1 MFRWIA
7 VLIVLSIIGG
17 GGFAA
22 WKYYQWSQ
30 QEIRTLA
37 ENNAKLGIAIDTEQK
52 RNQLLIDNQ
61 RRFSQLNQ
69 ELTQQLNQAVE
80 RRKDLEQLFR
90 KHDLTNLSLNKPGL
104 IERRINDG
112 TRKAFDNIESLTAS
126 D

>member
-7 VLIVLSIIGG
+7 MLIVLSIIGG
-17 GGFAA
+17 SGFAA

-52 RNQLLIDNQ
+52 TNQLLIDNQ
-61 RRFSQLNQ
+61 RRFSELNQ

-126 D
+126 N